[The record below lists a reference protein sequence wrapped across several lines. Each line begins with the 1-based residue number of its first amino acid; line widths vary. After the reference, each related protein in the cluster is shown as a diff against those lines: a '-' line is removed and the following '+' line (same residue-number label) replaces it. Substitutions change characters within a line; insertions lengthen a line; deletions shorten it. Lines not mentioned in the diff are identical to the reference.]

1 MGKKATQDPKFLS
14 ITLLITGAQPFALNT
29 ACASSA
35 ALKGRCPPWPL
46 LSPNSSLVQVCLTS
60 GQWTQVNT
68 TDYKHFKACL
78 SFSILLNTCPEAE
91 VIKSFCH

>member
-46 LSPNSSLVQVCLTS
+46 LSPNSSMLH
-60 GQWTQVNT
+60 QWTVDSSEHYRLQT
-68 TDYKHFKACL
+68 F
-78 SFSILLNTCPEAE
+78 
-91 VIKSFCH
+91 